1 MYSIILPTFNEKKN
15 IILLINQ
22 IKNIFKKTSYEII
35 VVDDNS
41 YDDTYKNVLNNFKKD
56 KKIFIYLRKK
66 NRSLAESINLGLK
79 KSHGKYIMVMDTDF
93 NHNTKYLK
101 KFIKYQKKFNL
112 DFVSGSRFVSGG
124 SSNKFHRHIL
134 SKMFNLYIQL
144 ILRLPIKDSLS
155 GFFLIKKNI
164 LKKLRNK
171 KIFLGY
177 GEYFIRLCYYVHKY
191 KFNYK
196 EIGVVYWNRKFG
208 RSKSKFVKM
217 FFIYSLTA
225 IKLLIRA

>member
-93 NHNTKYLK
+93 NHNPKYLK

-164 LKKLRNK
+164 LKKLSNK

-196 EIGVVYWNRKFG
+196 EIGVVYGNRKFG